1 MGTPN
6 PLEDRPLILFD
17 GVCNLCNGSVQFI
30 IRHDP
35 LGYFKYASL
44 QSAAG
49 QHHLHKFNLP
59 VSQIHSVILIKGEKM
74 FQKSDAA
81 LEIVRNL
88 NGLWPALS
96 IFKIIPLVLRDWL
109 YDVVARNRYVWF
121 GKKDSCMIPTP
132 ELKSR
137 FIE

>member
-1 MGTPN
+1 MGTSN
-6 PLEDRPLILFD
+6 PLTDGPLILFD
-17 GVCNLCNGSVQFI
+17 GICNLCNNSVQFI

-35 LGYFKYASL
+35 PGYFKYASL

-49 QHHLHKFNLP
+49 QGYLHKFNLP
-59 VSQIHSVILIKGEKM
+59 ASQLHSVILIDGEKM

-81 LEIVRNL
+81 LEIVKNL
-88 NGLWPALS
+88 NGLWPALA
-96 IFKIIPLVLRDWL
+96 IFKIVPRVLRDWL
-109 YDVVARNRYVWF
+109 YDVVAKNRYVWF